1 MTIETRSSKSLESMG
16 IKTTPSKH
24 GEKETLWNA
33 GSAVDYAEKQL
44 EIKLDPW
51 QRDYINT
58 KGNVAVRAGRQSGK
72 SFAQS
77 LRVAL
82 FALLN
87 EKTQTLI
94 IGAVDRQSVELF
106 EKVKSHIFVL
116 AKHMIKKKPT
126 LHKVELRN
134 GSKII
139 ALPAGRTGYGLRNY
153 TIHKLVAD
161 EAHYIP
167 EEVWT
172 AVRPM
177 LATTGGTMDILSTP
191 RGNVGFF
198 YEAFQKGSDFT
209 TFHTTTA
216 KCPRIDEDFLKLE
229 KKRMTNLQFM
239 QEYEAEF
246 LDSLQQFFT
255 KELIDSC
262 ILPPKTSLSPSSLF
276 HGAGD
281 YYLGIDLAGYGGDE
295 NAYVVM
301 EMFDNDYCKVKSVET
316 TQKVSAVNTVE
327 KILDLDRTW
336 DFQKIY
342 LDDGGIGTPILDFL
356 IRNDAVKRKAEG
368 INNASRSILAN
379 KTKARRILK
388 EDLYGNLKLLME
400 RGMIQIPNDENLIM
414 SLLSI
419 QVEIDPVTQ
428 NVKIFGKY
436 SHITEGLIRAAW
448 ATKTKGL
455 KLWIH

>member
-16 IKTTPSKH
+16 ITTTPSKH

-106 EKVKSHIFVL
+106 EKVKAHIFIL

-191 RGNVGFF
+191 RGNIGFF
-198 YEAFQKGSDFT
+198 YEAFQKESDFT
-209 TFHTTTA
+209 TFHTTTEE
-216 KCPRIDEDFLKLE
+216 CPRIDKEFLKLE
-229 KKRMTNLQFM
+229 KKRMTTLQYM

-295 NAYVVM
+295 NAYVIM
-301 EMFDNDYCKVKSVET
+301 EIKRNDYCKVKSVET
-316 TQKVSAVNTVE
+316 TQRVSAVNTVE

-400 RGMIQIPNDENLIM
+400 QGKIQLPNDENLIM

-455 KLWIH
+455 NLYVY